1 MVTGAAG
8 KHTKIEKT
16 TASRESGFQL
26 SRYLLW
32 NVYAYVYD
40 EAGDVVAKYTNLYS
54 DLDDE
59 WHMYVIDLTGIEGK
73 VSVILNG
80 SYVDDSGA
88 EDSEFAFQRIEVR

>member
-32 NVYAYVYD
+32 NVYDHAVTATQK
-40 EAGDVVAKYTNLYS
+40 EILKAFNMTARNVTEQAVAINE
-54 DLDDE
+54 DLQS
-59 WHMYVIDLTGIEGK
+59 I
-73 VSVILNG
+73 N
-80 SYVDDSGA
+80 
-88 EDSEFAFQRIEVR
+88 Q